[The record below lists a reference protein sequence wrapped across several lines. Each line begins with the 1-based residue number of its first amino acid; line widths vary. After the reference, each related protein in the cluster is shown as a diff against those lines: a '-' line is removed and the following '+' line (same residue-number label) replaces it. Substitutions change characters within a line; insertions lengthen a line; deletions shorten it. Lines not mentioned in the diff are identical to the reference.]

1 MVFILFIMKTKFFFA
16 AIVGALAI
24 SVCGADAKK
33 AEAPAQQPTLKA
45 APKQDKGLD
54 LQTGTAAAKKDDTKK
69 DEKAAAP
76 QKRGGIPWDIIIMV
90 GVFGLMFFLM
100 YRSNKKQQQK
110 RQEMLDRV
118 IKGAKVMLNSGVYGK
133 IVEVRD
139 DAFVVEIAPNVNVL
153 VIKNGIASVED
164 EAAES
169 KESK

>member
-1 MVFILFIMKTKFFFA
+1 MKNKFLLA
-16 AIVGALAI
+16 AIIGALTI
-24 SVCGADAKK
+24 SVYGADAKK
-33 AEAPAQQPTLKA
+33 ADANAKPAIKA
-45 APKQDKGLD
+45 APAPVKQLG
-54 LQTGTAAAKKDDTKK
+54 QQPAVEAAKPEAKDADKK
-69 DEKAAAP
+69 AEAP
-76 QKRGGIPWDIIIMV
+76 KKKGGVPWDIIIMV

-153 VIKNGIASVED
+153 VVKNGIASVED
-164 EAAES
+164 EAADS

>member
-1 MVFILFIMKTKFFFA
+1 MKNKFLLA
-16 AIVGALAI
+16 AIIGAMTL
-24 SVCGADAKK
+24 SLYGADAKNAEATVKQEIKAAQPVKQLGQQPAKAETAKPEAKDADKK
-33 AEAPAQQPTLKA
+33 AEAPK
-45 APKQDKGLD
+45 KKG
-54 LQTGTAAAKKDDTKK
+54 GV
-69 DEKAAAP
+69 
-76 QKRGGIPWDIIIMV
+76 PWDMIIMV
-90 GVFGLMFFLM
+90 GVFALMFFLM

-118 IKGAKVMLNSGVYGK
+118 VKGAKVMLNSGVYGK

-164 EAAES
+164 EAANS

>member
-1 MVFILFIMKTKFFFA
+1 M
-16 AIVGALAI
+16 
-24 SVCGADAKK
+24 
-33 AEAPAQQPTLKA
+33 
-45 APKQDKGLD
+45 
-54 LQTGTAAAKKDDTKK
+54 QTGTAAAKKDDTKK